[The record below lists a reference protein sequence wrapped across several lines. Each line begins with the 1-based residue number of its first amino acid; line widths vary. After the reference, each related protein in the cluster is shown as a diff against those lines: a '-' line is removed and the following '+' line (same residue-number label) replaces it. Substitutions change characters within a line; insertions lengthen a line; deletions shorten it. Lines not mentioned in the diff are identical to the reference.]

1 MKKSI
6 IVISLSLSAIACA
19 EESSTSAPAIESK
32 AIAQTTNTPPHHQGE
47 SLHEQKCTSCHR
59 DEVYTRE
66 DKMVKTMSALE
77 NQVNNCMRGA
87 ARAEWTQA
95 ETNSVIDFLN
105 DRYYK
110 F

>member
-1 MKKSI
+1 MKQLLVLI
-6 IVISLSLSAIACA
+6 TLSLSAIACA
-19 EESSTSAPAIESK
+19 EESADTTPTVQK
-32 AIAQTTNTPPHHQGE
+32 TVVAQQPHHQGE
-47 SLHEQKCTSCHR
+47 NLHNEKCTSCHR

-66 DKMVKTMSALE
+66 DRMVKTMSALE

-95 ETNSVIDFLN
+95 QTDSVINFLN